1 MSCLFGVIVDVQECD
16 SEQKGTEVVM
26 SSRSN
31 SISLNKIKRNR
42 EKKCNKRAIISVVK
56 LYFWYNFPEY

>member
-1 MSCLFGVIVDVQECD
+1 MSYLFGVIVDVQKCD

-26 SSRSN
+26 SSISN

-42 EKKCNKRAIISVVK
+42 EKKCKFGKVSNKKKGK
-56 LYFWYNFPEY
+56 LFFIN